1 MSKTLISDFV
11 GRCGVTLRPINR
23 VLTLGAAL
31 SILAGA
37 GTAYLHRAHN
47 EKIVSEHFDAST
59 ARIMELLRRQMQMY
73 EKGLRAMRGA
83 VIASGDQLSLER
95 FRQYSASRNIPTE
108 FPGVRGFGFIKIVPE
123 QQTASFVEANRSDG
137 RPGFKIRELGEH
149 AGARF
154 VVQYLDSITDS
165 NPATGLDIASDPNR
179 RDAANAA
186 VDSGET
192 RLSAPITLVQTT
204 KKQDLGLLCLLPIYR
219 YGLPR
224 DTPEQRR
231 AAAIGWS
238 FATLFI
244 SDVMD
249 SSHLL
254 SDEFAIS
261 ISDRTATPAVT
272 FFSTQDNA
280 DTGGALLRDAPF
292 NIFGRDWQVETRAL
306 PQFFAQLN
314 LVNPALTAST
324 VLALGLLLT
333 SLLSLHLAGLRRRE
347 IAWLERSRLAVMVE
361 ESSEAIAGYTL
372 TGEVTDW
379 NPAAEQLFGYTASEV
394 RGRSIIS
401 CIVPEHL
408 VKELDDAVRRVMETK
423 SAVRLTTQR
432 RSRDG
437 KLLDMVVNLCPIRAE
452 DGAVVGIATSARDI
466 TSFVQAQ
473 REVHSLNESLEQQV
487 AARTAE
493 LKATINAIPSM
504 IAYWDKDQR
513 CGFANK
519 AYLEWFGRDPDTMI
533 GQTILSL
540 LGESLYARNEP
551 HIRAALAGQQ
561 QNIERALT
569 KADGTTGHSWTNYIP
584 HFDDHGEVLGFFVMG
599 TDVTLLRQAELR
611 VEASEARYRLLAENS
626 SDMIFQ
632 LDRDLIRRYI
642 SPASRQILGYEATD
656 LIGTRP
662 VGQIHPE
669 DAERVAQTYQ
679 LLLDGDLEHGSIV
692 NRIRHLDG
700 RWIWVEATL
709 RALRDASTGDVGG
722 IVGALRDITARK
734 AIEAELEAAKQ
745 AAEDA
750 ARIKGEF
757 LAAMSHELRTPLNS
771 IIGFSRLILES
782 PTPKDTGIENRVRLI
797 HGASKTLLSIVND
810 VLDVSKLEAD
820 RLELDRRSFSIR
832 SLVTSTLE
840 LLRGQADTKNLLLDA
855 EIAADVPENLVGDD
869 NRIRQILMNLV
880 SNALKFTARG
890 GVSVTVAQQGGDPG
904 TARLRVGVR
913 DTGIGIPESAR
924 QRIFHKFS
932 QVDGTIARS
941 YGGTGLGLS
950 ICKRLVELMGGA
962 IDFDSKEGEG
972 SEFWFMVELPI
983 AAQGQ
988 VDADDGD
995 ESADAA
1001 NGRAAT
1007 ILLAEDNPLNQQ
1019 LAAAYIEQWGHSLD
1033 IVSNGADAI
1042 EAASRKDYDI
1052 VLMDVQMPVVDGV
1065 EATTRIR
1072 SLGGRHATVPIIAM
1086 TASVLLD
1093 QVESFRRA
1101 GMSDHIGKPFEP
1113 SELRRMIDRWVDA
1126 GVSGGA
1132 HCSVAHG
1139 EDSVRETVTVSLVPA
1154 MPHETVEDDILDEAV
1169 YAQLSGMIG
1178 DEKAAHIARQ
1188 FADDLARRFN
1198 DLSNRTALRTDAHT
1212 IVSSAG
1218 ALGFKDLSASSRQLE
1233 YACDGAGDL
1242 EGATANFLERRR
1254 RVGEFIVKRF
1264 GSRNAAGRA
1273 VVQMDGVEHE

>member
-1 MSKTLISDFV
+1 MSKTSVSDIV
-11 GRCGVTLRPINR
+11 GRCGAAFMSINR
-23 VLTLGAAL
+23 VLTFGTAL
-31 SILAGA
+31 SILAA
-37 GTAYLHRAHN
+37 VGTAYLHRTHN
-47 EKIVSEHFDAST
+47 EKIASDHFDAST
-59 ARIMELLRRQMQMY
+59 TRITDLLRRQMQMY
-73 EKGLRAMRGA
+73 EKGLRALRGA
-83 VIASGDQLSLER
+83 VIASGDKLSLEG
-95 FRQYSASRNIPTE
+95 FRRYSASRNIRTE
-108 FPGVRGFGFIKIVPE
+108 FPGVRGFGVIEIVPE
-123 QQTASFVEANRSDG
+123 QQTARFVEANRSDG
-137 RPGFKIRELGEH
+137 RPDFKIRELGEH
-149 AGARF
+149 VGPRF

-165 NPATGLDIASDPNR
+165 NPATGFDIASDANR
-179 RDAANAA
+179 RDAAIAA
-186 VDSGET
+186 VDGDET
-192 RLSAPITLVQTT
+192 RLTAPITLVQTT
-204 KKQDLGLLCLLPIYR
+204 KKQDLGFLCLLPIYR
-219 YGLPR
+219 HGLPR

-238 FATLFI
+238 FATLLI
-244 SDVMD
+244 EDVMD

-261 ISDRTATPAVT
+261 ISDSTAKPAVT
-272 FFSTQDNA
+272 FFSTQDSA

-306 PQFFAQLN
+306 PRFYAQLN
-314 LVNPALTAST
+314 LVNPALTTST
-324 VLALGLLLT
+324 VLALGILLT
-333 SLLSLHLAGLRRRE
+333 SLLHLHLAGLRRRE
-347 IAWLERSRLAVMVE
+347 IAWLERSRLAAMAE
-361 ESSEAIAGYTL
+361 ESSEAIMGFTL

-394 RGRSIIS
+394 RGRDMKGF
-401 CIVPEHL
+401 IVPEHL
-408 VKELDDAVRRVMETK
+408 MKERDDAIHRVIETK
-423 SAVRLTTQR
+423 SAARLTTQR
-432 RSRDG
+432 RARDG
-437 KLLDMVVNLCPIRAE
+437 RLLDMVVNLCPIRSE
-452 DGAVVGIATSARDI
+452 DGTVVGIGTSARDI
-466 TSFVQAQ
+466 TSFVRAQ
-473 REVHSLNESLEQQV
+473 REVQSLNESLELQV

-493 LKATINAIPSM
+493 LKAITNAIPSM
-504 IAYWDKDQR
+504 IAYWDKNER
-513 CGFANK
+513 CGFANM
-519 AYLEWFGRDPDTMI
+519 AYREWFGREPDSMI

-540 LGESLYARNEP
+540 LGESLYAKNEP
-551 HIRAALAGQQ
+551 HIRAALAGQPR
-561 QNIERALT
+561 NIERTLT
-569 KADGTTGHSWTNYIP
+569 KADGTTGHTWTNYVP
-584 HFDDHGEVLGFFVMG
+584 HFDDHGEVLGFFVLA

-632 LDRDLIRRYI
+632 LDRDLVRRYV

-656 LIGTRP
+656 LIGTKP

-669 DAERVAQTYQ
+669 DVERVAQTYK
-679 LLLDGDLEHGSIV
+679 LLLDGDLEHSSIV

-700 RWIWVEATL
+700 HWIWVEATV
-709 RALRDASTGDVGG
+709 RALRDASTGDIVG
-722 IVGALRDITARK
+722 IVGDLRDITARK

-782 PTPKDTGIENRVRLI
+782 PTPKDAVIENRVRLI

-820 RLELDRRSFSIR
+820 RLELDSRRFSVR

-840 LLRGQADTKNLLLDA
+840 LLKEQADSKSLGLRA

-869 NRIRQILMNLV
+869 NRLRQILMNLV

-890 GVSVTVAQQGGDPG
+890 GVSVTVTQQGGGPG
-904 TARLRVGVR
+904 MAGLRVGVR

-924 QRIFHKFS
+924 KRIFHKFS

-962 IDFDSKEGEG
+962 IDFDSKEGEW
-972 SEFWFMVELPI
+972 SEFWFTVELPI
-983 AAQGQ
+983 AAQGP
-988 VDADDGD
+988 VDADDGND
-995 ESADAA
+995 FVDAA

-1019 LAAAYIEQWGHSLD
+1019 LAVAFIEQWGHSID
-1033 IVSNGADAI
+1033 IVSNGAEAI
-1042 EAASRKDYDI
+1042 EAVCRKDYDI
-1052 VLMDVQMPVVDGV
+1052 ILMDVQMPVVDGV
-1065 EATTRIR
+1065 EATARIR
-1072 SLGGRHATVPIIAM
+1072 SLGGRHTTVPIIAM

-1093 QVESFRRA
+1093 QVDSFRRA

-1113 SELRRMIDRWVDA
+1113 GELRRMIDRWIDV
-1126 GVSGGA
+1126 GVSRGG
-1132 HCSVAHG
+1132 HSGVAHG
-1139 EDSVRETVTVSLVPA
+1139 EDSVRETMTVAVA
-1154 MPHETVEDDILDEAV
+1154 QATPHETVKDDILDEAV
-1169 YAQLSGMIG
+1169 YAQLSDMIG

-1198 DLSNRTALRTDAHT
+1198 DPSNRKVLRNDAHT
-1212 IVSSAG
+1212 VVSSAG
-1218 ALGFKDLSASSRQLE
+1218 ALGFRDLSACARQLE

-1242 EGATANFLERRR
+1242 DGAIRNFLDRRR
-1254 RVGEFIVKRF
+1254 RVGEFIIGRF
-1264 GSRNAAGRA
+1264 GPRNAAGRA
-1273 VVQMDGVEHE
+1273 AAQMNGV